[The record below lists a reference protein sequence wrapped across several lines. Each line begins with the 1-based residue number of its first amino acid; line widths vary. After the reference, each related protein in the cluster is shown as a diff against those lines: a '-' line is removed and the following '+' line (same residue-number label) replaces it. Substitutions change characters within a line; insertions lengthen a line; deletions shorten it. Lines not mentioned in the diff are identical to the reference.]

1 MVNYGG
7 VFYMFSNE
15 NIANFLENSHT
26 ISNFNI
32 ILTNLN
38 NIIFSSPKYY
48 SEKYINKQ
56 ISDDLK
62 KYIYSINCSNYQ
74 DSILLIN
81 DSKNTKPIYHL
92 DTQKYYSQIILPI
105 LCENNVYGVLI
116 FYSYNN
122 NFNCDDLKFAKTTKY
137 FVEKFIVKLK
147 SNNI

>member
-1 MVNYGG
+1 
-7 VFYMFSNE
+7 MFSSE
-15 NIANFLENSHT
+15 NIANFLEDSHI

-32 ILTNLN
+32 ILTDLN
-38 NIIFSSPKYY
+38 NIIFSAPKYC
-48 SEKYINKQ
+48 SKNYINKK
-56 ISDDLK
+56 ISYDLK

-81 DSKNTKPIYHL
+81 DSNNIKPIYHS

-122 NFNCDDLKFAKTTKY
+122 YFNSDDLKFAKTTKY
-137 FVEKFIVKLK
+137 FVEKFIIKLK
-147 SNNI
+147 SNNN